1 MDQRYTFTDFVQL
14 IEKLRG
20 EGGCPWDREQT
31 HNSLKPCMT
40 EETAELL
47 AAIRIFE
54 ASGDGENMQEE
65 LGDILMQV
73 VMHSVIAREEGLFT
87 IDDVIQGVAE
97 KMVRRHPHVFGA
109 AEADT
114 SEQVLSNW
122 EEIKK
127 KEKAGKSWIQSP
139 LREIP
144 EELPALARAC
154 KVLKKADRLYG
165 LADGPENFWQ
175 RMEAA
180 LDGLKQARS
189 REESPERAA
198 AGGAGEMKRRFSDV
212 LCLLSE
218 FAYREKLAPEQALAD
233 RIAEIVE
240 FFEPETE

>member
-65 LGDILMQV
+65 LGDILLRV

>member
-65 LGDILMQV
+65 LGDILLQV

>member
-65 LGDILMQV
+65 LGDILLQV

-198 AGGAGEMKRRFSDV
+198 AGGAEEMKRRFSDV

>member
-65 LGDILMQV
+65 LGDILLQV

-127 KEKAGKSWIQSP
+127 KEKVGKSWIQSP

-198 AGGAGEMKRRFSDV
+198 ASGADEMKRRFSDV

>member
-65 LGDILMQV
+65 LGDILLQV

-198 AGGAGEMKRRFSDV
+198 VGGADEMKRRFSDV